1 MRVGL
6 IFIAIYLTFVL
17 FGFYCETDNY
27 PKPMQFWNKYGFEVG
42 ETYLKIDPSPNP
54 FKPEEK
60 IPDTLVVEEIIDD
73 YIKFYDGEV
82 YRLHSLGMSLHN
94 WKKLK

>member
-1 MRVGL
+1 MKAWKFFIIGFSL
-6 IFIAIYLTFVL
+6 ILLWGY
-17 FGFYCETDNY
+17 YCQTDNY
-27 PKPMQFWNKYGFEVG
+27 PKPMQFWDNYGFEVG
-42 ETYLKIDPSPNP
+42 ETYLKIDSSPNP

-73 YIKFYDGEV
+73 YIKFQGGEV
-82 YRLHSLGMSLHN
+82 YRLHSLGMSLYH